1 MHARDTMTTTRAG
14 LARRGLR
21 LEYATL
27 AWNVVGVGVVAVAAW
42 RARSVALAGFGLD
55 SLIEI
60 FASVVVVWQLT
71 AHGAPAAV
79 AMRMQARERPALRL
93 IGGAFLALA
102 VYVTAQVAYSV
113 LTHRHPASSPG
124 GIAWLAATAAAMVAL
139 AVGKRRT
146 GAALENP
153 VLISEARVT
162 MVDAYLA
169 WSVLVGL
176 TLNAALGWWWADPLS
191 ASLIVYYGIREW
203 RHAWAEAAA

>member
-1 MHARDTMTTTRAG
+1 M

-27 AWNVVGVGVVAVAAW
+27 VWNVVGVGVVALAAW

-60 FASVVVVWQLT
+60 FAAVVVIWQLT
-71 AHGAPAAV
+71 AHGAPAVV
-79 AMRMQARERPALRL
+79 ALRLKARERPALRL

-102 VYVTAQVAYSV
+102 LYVTVQVAYSV
-113 LTHRHPASSPG
+113 ITHRHPASSPG
-124 GIAWLAATAAAMVAL
+124 GMAWLAATAMVMVAL
-139 AVGKRRT
+139 SFCKHRT

-169 WSVLVGL
+169 VSVLVGL
-176 TLNAALGWWWADPLS
+176 TLNAVLGWWWADPLS
-191 ASLIVYYGIREW
+191 ASLIVYYGLREW